1 MAVSPQGSR
10 AGLITAVV
18 IFAILFVTS
27 TIFAIY
33 FGVNGAVMKL
43 AR

>member
-1 MAVSPQGSR
+1 MAATVSPQGSR

-18 IFAILFVTS
+18 IFVILFVAS

-33 FGVNGAVMKL
+33 YQVQWTK
-43 AR
+43 